1 MYRCICIKCTSLI
14 KDTQYK
20 VGWEWK
26 KHHEKHHKSG
36 PSELCSTFH
45 IFSSHKKETDS
56 ETEENSQQCA
66 KFKNALVITNS
77 IRRNKQIKMNKL

>member
-45 IFSSHKKETDS
+45 IFSSHKKEID
-56 ETEENSQQCA
+56 SQQCA